1 MGESALAPQ
10 GSRGP
15 CQLQHWQMQQSRR
28 RCEDPRLFLWVSHK
42 LLELPR
48 ICFSVIHWQVLSTC
62 ILAGCEACWCQ
73 WAVCQSCC
81 VASLAGHHKFWKFRW
96 HLFALKAV
104 PARKCQASEVSLTL
118 CEVRSVFS
126 SARHSFA
133 ALCLRLKT
141 LQHWQ
146 APVLLLCQH
155 ECC

>member
-1 MGESALAPQ
+1 MPLRGLGVLVSYSIGKCSKVGGDVRIRDFFCGSATNYW
-10 GSRGP
+10 S
-15 CQLQHWQMQQSRR
+15 
-28 RCEDPRLFLWVSHK
+28 
-42 LLELPR
+42 
-48 ICFSVIHWQVLSTC
+48 CFSVIHWQVLSTC